1 MTHAHD
7 HHSPG
12 AADDGLTLGAVNE
25 RRAQR
30 LWWALGLNLV
40 VVVGQVVAGF
50 AANSLGLLSDAGH
63 NLTDVIALATSLFA
77 VRWAVR
83 PANARRSFGHHRG
96 TVLAAL
102 ANAGSILAITVL
114 IVYEA
119 INRLLEPQTVDGGI
133 VVVVALGAAVCNG
146 LAMLILREGPPHR
159 HERGGSAG
167 HAHGRGDL
175 NMRSAVLHMA
185 GDALASIGVAIAGLV
200 ILVTGGYEWL
210 DPAVSIVIAVLIAA
224 QAVRLFREAVDVL
237 LESTPADL
245 SVEALS
251 TFIEE
256 QPDVESVHDL
266 HVWSLSS
273 EVRAL
278 SAHVVLAGSPT
289 LEAAQHVGDTVKA
302 AIAERFAIAHATLEL
317 ESDACA
323 EDPTCSIDEKTS
335 TTQVRHRG

>member
-1 MTHAHD
+1 MTHTHD
-7 HHSPG
+7 HHTPG
-12 AADDGLTLGAVNE
+12 APDAGLSLGAVNE

-40 VVVGQVVAGF
+40 VVVGQVVFGF
-50 AANSLGLLSDAGH
+50 VANSLGLLSDAGH
-63 NLTDVIALATSLFA
+63 NLTDVIALATSLVA

-83 PANARRSFGHHRG
+83 RPSARRSFGNHRG

-114 IVYEA
+114 ILYEA
-119 INRLLEPQTVDGGI
+119 VDRLIHPETVDGAII
-133 VVVVALGAAVCNG
+133 VVVASIAALCNG
-146 LAMLILREGPPHR
+146 LAMLVLREGPPHH
-159 HERGGSAG
+159 HEHSTPTG
-167 HAHGRGDL
+167 HTHARGDL

-210 DPAVSIVIAVLIAA
+210 DPAVSIVIAILIAA

-245 SVEALS
+245 SVDALS
-251 TFIEE
+251 TFIAE

-278 SAHVVLAGSPT
+278 SAHVVLTGKPT
-289 LEAAQHVGDTVKA
+289 LEAAQHIGDNVKV

-323 EDPTCSIDEKTS
+323 EDPTCSIDEKTTS
-335 TTQVRHRG
+335 RGVRHRD